1 MEKDDGLPSQQAL
14 LDVERSQLSA
24 LELLDDVAR
33 ILGVAY
39 RGLQFGPSESPDI
52 EDQSLSHARFAPKEE
67 WVLRWLLKKAWL
79 TSSSGKGKPSA
90 EDSLR

>member
-1 MEKDDGLPSQQAL
+1 MEKDDGPPSQQAL
-14 LDVERSQLSA
+14 LDIERSQISA

-39 RGLQFGPSESPDI
+39 RDLQFGPSESPDI
-52 EDQSLSHARFAPKEE
+52 EDQPSSHVRFAPKEE
-67 WVLRWLLKKAWL
+67 WVLRWLLKKGGL
-79 TSSSGKGKPSA
+79 MSSSGKGKPSA